1 MSLWIG
7 VLIGLGAGLLI
18 NLIVGFIKK
27 RRFSKKRRML
37 IRDIDEIIRLGK
49 NSKKEL
55 NGD

>member
-49 NSKKEL
+49 NSKNEMSL
-55 NGD
+55 L